1 MRFSSFL
8 ATLPAVLAFA
18 GVLHAGQ
25 LYGSVSE
32 NGKPV
37 ANAPVAITCAGEQTK
52 GSTNADGTYR
62 ITVMQQGRCTFTL
75 TGRQGSPGVLVFSY
89 DKPTLYDL
97 EVARKADGSN
107 ELRIR

>member
-1 MRFSSFL
+1 MRSSQIL
-8 ATLPAVLAFA
+8 AAIPAALAFA
-18 GVLHAGQ
+18 GSLYAGQ

-37 ANAPVAITCAGEQTK
+37 ASVPVIITCSGEQTK

-62 ITVMQQGRCTFTL
+62 ITVMQQGRCTFAL
-75 TGRQGSPGVLVFSY
+75 PGKPGSPAVLVFSY

-97 EVARKADGSN
+97 EVARKSDGSG